1 MANHVSADS
10 IPAVA
15 ARRPT
20 SWEILLRSKPEYV
33 LSPALFVLVV
43 GGWELAVR
51 LLKIAPYILPPPS
64 QIAVALGR
72 GLNAGPF
79 AREGYWLHAGVT
91 LSETL
96 LGFFIGSSVGLLLGI
111 LISQVRLL
119 ECTLRPYIIA
129 FQSLPKVAVAP
140 VIVLWFGFGMT
151 SKVVIVCLLTFFP
164 LLVTSMA
171 GFKSVELERIDLL
184 HSLAASPW
192 QIFWKV
198 KFPSALPFIFAGLD
212 MATVFSVVGAIV
224 GEFVGAQRGLGVQ
237 ILQMNF
243 AMDIAGTFSVFVILS
258 VMGVGMYLALQRIK
272 AWVLFWAPSE
282 KTQLQV
288 INA

>member
-1 MANHVSADS
+1 MANHVEAQALPGAAAERPSAW
-10 IPAVA
+10 
-15 ARRPT
+15 R
-20 SWEILLRSKPEYV
+20 ILIRSKPEYI
-33 LSPALFVLVV
+33 LAPALFVFVV
-43 GGWELAVR
+43 GAWEMTTHVF
-51 LLKIAPYILPPPS
+51 KIAPYILPPPS

-79 AREGYWLHAGVT
+79 DRAGYWLHTGVT

-96 LGFFIGSSVGLLLGI
+96 LGFFIGSSIGLLLGI
-111 LISQVRLL
+111 VISQVRLL

-184 HSLAASPW
+184 RSLAANPW

-198 KFPSALPFIFAGLD
+198 KFPSAMPYIFAGLD
-212 MATVFSVVGAIV
+212 MGVVFGVVGAIV

-243 AMDIAGTFSVFVILS
+243 AMDIAGTFSVFVVLAL
-258 VMGVGMYLALQRIK
+258 MGVGMYLALQKVKRR
-272 AWVLFWAPSE
+272 VLFWAPSE
-282 KTQLQV
+282 AAVRV

>member
-1 MANHVSADS
+1 MVDRTEAEA
-10 IPAVA
+10 IPVA
-15 ARRPT
+15 GAERPG
-20 SWEILLRSKPEYV
+20 SWALFFRAKPEYV
-33 LSPALFVLVV
+33 LSPALFLLVM

-51 LLKIAPYILPPPS
+51 LLKVPPYILPPPS

-72 GLNAGPF
+72 GLNAGPL
-79 AREGYWLHAGVT
+79 AREGYWLHAGIT

-96 LGFFIGSSVGLLLGI
+96 LGFFIGSSVGLLLGVI
-111 LISQVRLL
+111 VSQLRLV

-171 GFKSVELERIDLL
+171 GFKSVEPERIELL
-184 HSLAASPW
+184 RSLAASPW

-198 KFPSALPFIFAGLD
+198 KFPSALPYIFAGLD

-258 VMGVGMYLALQRIK
+258 VMGVGMYWTLQRVK
-272 AWVLFWAPSE
+272 RWVLFWAPSE
-282 KTQLQV
+282 AAVRV

>member
-1 MANHVSADS
+1 MADHVDVQAMSVDASEKPSAW
-10 IPAVA
+10 
-15 ARRPT
+15 R
-20 SWEILLRSKPEYV
+20 ILIRSKPEYI
-33 LSPALFVLVV
+33 LSPVLFLLVV
-43 GGWELAVR
+43 AGWGELVR
-51 LLKIAPYILPPPS
+51 VFKIASYILPAPS
-64 QIAVALGR
+64 HIAWALGN

-79 AREGYWLHAGVT
+79 ARDGYWLHAGVT
-91 LSETL
+91 LSEIL
-96 LGFFIGSSVGLLLGI
+96 LGFFIGSSVGLLLGM

-140 VIVLWFGFGMT
+140 VIVLWFGFGMS

-184 HSLAASPW
+184 RSLAATPW

-198 KFPSALPFIFAGLD
+198 KFPSALPYIFAGLE
-212 MATVFSVVGAIV
+212 MATVFAVVGAIV
-224 GEFVGAQRGLGVQ
+224 GEFVGAQRGLGVL

-243 AMDIAGTFSVFVILS
+243 AMDIAGTFSVFVVLS
-258 VMGVGMYLALQRIK
+258 VIGVGMYLTLQRVK
-272 AWVLFWAPSE
+272 HRVLFWAPSE
-282 KTQLQV
+282 AAVRV